1 MKRLILLKLIGAAV
15 LCMSIQA
22 NAATVLISAEYAQDQ
37 TVPAGDYTFIVGGVA
52 VGNGVITQTMRATLL
67 NQAAG
72 DYSAVID
79 VCNDAGCN
87 SKSTSYTVPDVPNV
101 DEITLTITVS
111 RD

>member
-1 MKRLILLKLIGAAV
+1 MKRLILLKLTAV
-15 LCMSIQA
+15 LALCMSVQVS
-22 NAATVLISAEYAQDQ
+22 AATVVLEAGYLNE
-37 TVPAGDYTFIVGGVA
+37 TVPAGDYTFIVDGVA